1 MKKLRGLA
9 LLTAFILCFT
19 ACTPGQN
26 GPQEEPAVETPA
38 IAISTTKKK
47 GALKVCRGRSW
58 GTMK

>member
-38 IAISTTKKK
+38 IAPIRRCNLGIFNPGKKF
-47 GALKVCRGRSW
+47 GIVW
-58 GTMK
+58 Y